1 MAIIDRKWRHPDPK
15 DPLPLDTKTVDVW
28 RGELDT
34 ERNLLR
40 TYRRYMSCQENS
52 VADRFVRR
60 SDQHRYIFAHG
71 MLRNVLGSYV
81 GCNPK
86 QLELHANSFGKPYI
100 AYPESGK
107 KIRFNLSHSL
117 NIILLAVS
125 NGSPVG
131 IDVEFMR
138 DMIDAKQIA
147 LRNFSKTEKDYLCSL
162 PPDEFK
168 INFFKYWTLK
178 ESFIKATGKGLS
190 YPLDEFSVLLPETT
204 HSQVRII
211 VPESDEVDDRWIG
224 YLLYPGTNYSAAMT
238 ADKRVQ
244 FIRLFQ
250 YRP

>member
-1 MAIIDRKWRHPDPK
+1 MAIIDRKWRPPDQK
-15 DPLPLDTKTVDVW
+15 DPLDTKTVDVW

-34 ERNLLR
+34 ERRLLR
-40 TYRRYMSCQENS
+40 SYRQYMSCQENS

-60 SDQHRYIFAHG
+60 SDKNRYIFAHG

-81 GCNPK
+81 GCHPK

-107 KIRFNLSHSL
+107 KIHFNLSHSL

-138 DMIDAKQIA
+138 DMKDAKQIA
-147 LRNFSKTEKDYLCSL
+147 IRNFSKTETDYLCSL
-162 PPDEFK
+162 SKDDFK

-190 YPLDEFSVLLPETT
+190 FPLGAFSVLLPEAT
-204 HSQVRII
+204 HSQVPIN
-211 VPESDEVDDRWIG
+211 VPESDEVGNRWIG
-224 YLLYPGTNYSAAMT
+224 YLLDPGNSYSAAMT